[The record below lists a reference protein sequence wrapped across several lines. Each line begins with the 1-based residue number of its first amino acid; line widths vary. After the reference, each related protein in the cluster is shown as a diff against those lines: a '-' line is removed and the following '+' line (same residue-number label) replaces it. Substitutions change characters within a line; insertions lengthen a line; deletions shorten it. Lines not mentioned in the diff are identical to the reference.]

1 MKFSEFFTSKDNIQ
15 LDKKTLVTLRWI
27 ALVGQY
33 LTISIVYFI
42 FRFELPFFYCSL
54 VICIGVVSNI
64 YLQFKFKKNQL
75 NNFASTFVLFYDLIQ
90 LSLLLYLTGGI
101 TNPFSILL
109 IVPAI
114 VASTFLNIRSA
125 INLSITTI
133 IILIALTIY
142 NLPLPH
148 YGELHFHIPDP
159 YLYALPAS
167 IMITLIFLTYFG
179 VRFGM
184 ESRKRTEALN
194 KLELILAKE
203 HELESIGLQAAAAA
217 HSLGTPLSTITV
229 VARELEKEI
238 GKNPKYAKD
247 IDLLLSQTKRC
258 SKILRNLSKDQLQED
273 NFLSN
278 DGIGFKYNK
287 RPKDIYFS
295 FKKLLEGHRFDS
307 IAAGLQ
313 LYTEKIVY
321 QWMRNAMLKYSIN
334 RVVFSGGVSMNI
346 KLNKH
351 IASMPEIEDFYVS
364 PSGGDESL
372 AIGSY
377 YKYTKEKEIKPLS
390 SIYLGPKYS
399 SVEVIHAIQ
408 SYNNKYRVDESVT
421 YSDVA
426 SLIAEGNIVARF
438 DGRMEFG
445 ARALGNRS
453 ILGDPSK
460 IETMKRIN

>member
-278 DGIGFKYNK
+278 IKIEELLSEIV
-287 RPKDIYFS
+287 RS
-295 FKKLLEGHRFDS
+295 FTEISEKK
-307 IAAGLQ
+307 I
-313 LYTEKIVY
+313 
-321 QWMRNAMLKYSIN
+321 
-334 RVVFSGGVSMNI
+334 
-346 KLNKH
+346 
-351 IASMPEIEDFYVS
+351 
-364 PSGGDESL
+364 
-372 AIGSY
+372 
-377 YKYTKEKEIKPLS
+377 
-390 SIYLGPKYS
+390 
-399 SVEVIHAIQ
+399 
-408 SYNNKYRVDESVT
+408 
-421 YSDVA
+421 
-426 SLIAEGNIVARF
+426 SLIAKNNTLNPQIDRTLEITYGLRNFIGNAVKYSNSFVDITLESNNKITEVKVCD
-438 DGRMEFG
+438 DGPGFSEDILAVLGEPYIRSKNKIISSKSGLGLGTFIGKTLLERMKAKVKFEKCPETNG
-445 ARALGNRS
+445 AMVTIRWQTNDLLSN
-453 ILGDPSK
+453 
-460 IETMKRIN
+460 